1 MNTISTVLKQVLL
14 PIIIIALFFLVH
26 YYQADIPKNLF
37 SFLPELFFIMATIVF
52 AVSWHFN
59 RNKFLFILLPLILF
73 YAIIHFTQLKDK
85 ELFTNLFSLFFPLH
99 ILLFSLFRERGLLS
113 LWGALKVVLLSLEMI
128 GVYYLF
134 VHQQSL
140 LITLFKFSIF
150 DASLSSWTS
159 LSDITLLITLIVM
172 LLFTLLS
179 LFHYLMRYHT
189 SFFGIVFLS
198 SVAIHFSSNETTMT
212 LAYLSILLVT
222 FTLLIKESYRLAFY
236 DQLTELP
243 GRRALIEDMAKLGR
257 AYTLAMIDIDHFKK
271 FNDTYG
277 HDTGDDVL
285 KMVASKIGAVAGGG
299 KAYRYGGEEFTILF
313 PSKTVAESYVYVDA
327 VREMVATSAF
337 VVRNKKG
344 NKTIFVNIS
353 GGVVEKTAKDKD
365 PMAVMKRADNALYKA
380 KKAGRNR
387 VIKG

>member
-1 MNTISTVLKQVLL
+1 L
-14 PIIIIALFFLVH
+14 
-26 YYQADIPKNLF
+26 
-37 SFLPELFFIMATIVF
+37 
-52 AVSWHFN
+52 
-59 RNKFLFILLPLILF
+59 
-73 YAIIHFTQLKDK
+73 
-85 ELFTNLFSLFFPLH
+85 
-99 ILLFSLFRERGLLS
+99 LLF
-113 LWGALKVVLLSLEMI
+113 V
-128 GVYYLF
+128 
-134 VHQQSL
+134 
-140 LITLFKFSIF
+140 
-150 DASLSSWTS
+150 
-159 LSDITLLITLIVM
+159 
-172 LLFTLLS
+172 LLS

-212 LAYLSILLVT
+212 LVYLSILLIT
-222 FTLLIKESYRLAFY
+222 FTLLIKESYRLAFF

-243 GRRALIEDMAKLGR
+243 GRRSLIEDMAKLGR
-257 AYTLAMIDIDHFKK
+257 SYTLAMIDIDHFKK

-344 NKTIFVNIS
+344 SKTIFVNIS